1 MTSSKI
7 AGYPPP
13 QKKNKIGSRTAGTHD
28 YSYLRS
34 SNVAKRAMPFGG
46 MKD

>member
-7 AGYPPP
+7 AGHPPP
-13 QKKNKIGSRTAGTHD
+13 QKNKIGSRTAWTHD

-34 SNVAKRAMPFGG
+34 STVAKRAMPFGG